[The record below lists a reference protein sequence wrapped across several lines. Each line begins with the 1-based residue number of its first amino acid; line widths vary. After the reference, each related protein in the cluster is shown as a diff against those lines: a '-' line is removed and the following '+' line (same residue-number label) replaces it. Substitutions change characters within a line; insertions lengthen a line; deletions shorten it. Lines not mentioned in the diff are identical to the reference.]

1 MRPSLLAVLL
11 LAVFTSGCGSD
22 GPPECEPGPS
32 LPDVNITLLDAQ
44 AAPVC
49 NGVVTLVSAA
59 RTYEM
64 RGRDDLCN
72 LHSAHVAP
80 DTYTLTASAEGF
92 TTASGCGVKVM
103 TTGVRPR
110 NSPRPFS
117 SSRMS
122 R

>member
-1 MRPSLLAVLL
+1 MRPSLLAVPL
-11 LAVFTSGCGSD
+11 LAIFTSGCGSD
-22 GPPECEPGPS
+22 GPPECEPGPA

-80 DTYTLTASAEGF
+80 DTYALTASAEGF
-92 TTASGCGVKVM
+92 TTATGTLVVSYADQRCGTATPTAQTITLQK
-103 TTGVRPR
+103 P
-110 NSPRPFS
+110 
-117 SSRMS
+117 
-122 R
+122 